1 MPDKATEMEKIRTIK
16 LFKSYYKDFYVSQT
30 KKVRDKIN
38 FVLKLVETQ
47 RMIPKKSFSSLLRIR
62 MGFMKSL

>member
-1 MPDKATEMEKIRTIK
+1 MPDKATEMEKNRTIK

-30 KKVRDKIN
+30 KTVRDKIN

-47 RMIPKKSFSSLLRIR
+47 RMIPKKVFQVY
-62 MGFMKSL
+62 

>member
-30 KKVRDKIN
+30 KTVRDKIN

-47 RMIPKKSFSSLLRIR
+47 RMIPKKVFQVY
-62 MGFMKSL
+62 

>member
-1 MPDKATEMEKIRTIK
+1 MEKIRTIK

-30 KKVRDKIN
+30 KTVRDKIN

-62 MGFMKSL
+62 MGFKKSV

>member
-1 MPDKATEMEKIRTIK
+1 MSDKATEMEKIRTIK

-30 KKVRDKIN
+30 KTVRDKIN

-47 RMIPKKSFSSLLRIR
+47 RMIPKKVFQVY
-62 MGFMKSL
+62 

>member
-1 MPDKATEMEKIRTIK
+1 MPDKATEMEKTRTIK

-30 KKVRDKIN
+30 KTVRDKIN

-62 MGFMKSL
+62 MGFMKSV

>member
-1 MPDKATEMEKIRTIK
+1 MEKIRTIK
-16 LFKSYYKDFYVSQT
+16 LFKSCYKDFYVSQT

-62 MGFMKSL
+62 MGFMKSV

>member
-1 MPDKATEMEKIRTIK
+1 MSDKATEMEKIRTIK

-47 RMIPKKSFSSLLRIR
+47 RMIPKKVFQVY
-62 MGFMKSL
+62 

>member
-1 MPDKATEMEKIRTIK
+1 MSDKATEMEKTRTIK

-30 KKVRDKIN
+30 KTVRDNIN

-47 RMIPKKSFSSLLRIR
+47 RMIPKKVFQVY
-62 MGFMKSL
+62 

>member
-1 MPDKATEMEKIRTIK
+1 MPEKATEMEKIRTIK

-47 RMIPKKSFSSLLRIR
+47 RMIPKIVFH
-62 MGFMKSL
+62 FY

>member
-1 MPDKATEMEKIRTIK
+1 MSDKATEMEKIRTIK

-30 KKVRDKIN
+30 KTVRDKIN

-47 RMIPKKSFSSLLRIR
+47 RMISKKVFQVY
-62 MGFMKSL
+62 

>member
-1 MPDKATEMEKIRTIK
+1 MPDKATEMEKTRTIK

-30 KKVRDKIN
+30 KKVRDKII

-47 RMIPKKSFSSLLRIR
+47 RMIPKKNFSILLRIR

>member
-30 KKVRDKIN
+30 KTVRDKIN
-38 FVLKLVETQ
+38 FMLKLVETQ
-47 RMIPKKSFSSLLRIR
+47 RMIPKKVFQVY
-62 MGFMKSL
+62 

>member
-38 FVLKLVETQ
+38 FVLKLVEIQ
-47 RMIPKKSFSSLLRIR
+47 RMIPKKVFQVY
-62 MGFMKSL
+62 

>member
-1 MPDKATEMEKIRTIK
+1 MEKTRTIK

-30 KKVRDKIN
+30 KKVRDKII

-47 RMIPKKSFSSLLRIR
+47 RMIPKKNFSILLRIR

>member
-1 MPDKATEMEKIRTIK
+1 MSDKATEMEKIRTIK

-30 KKVRDKIN
+30 KTVRDKIN

-62 MGFMKSL
+62 MGFKKSV

>member
-1 MPDKATEMEKIRTIK
+1 MEKIRTIK
-16 LFKSYYKDFYVSQT
+16 LFKSYYQDFYVSQT

-47 RMIPKKSFSSLLRIR
+47 RMIPKKNFSILLRIR

>member
-1 MPDKATEMEKIRTIK
+1 MPDKATEMEKTRTIK

-47 RMIPKKSFSSLLRIR
+47 RMIPKKVFQVY
-62 MGFMKSL
+62 

>member
-1 MPDKATEMEKIRTIK
+1 MEKTRTIK

-47 RMIPKKSFSSLLRIR
+47 RMIPKKNFSILLRIR